1 MKRKSLFFY
10 SLFHITTTGAAVIS
24 LFYFAYTLLLWQAFN
39 TLLPMSEKHRNYIS
53 VIHTLPLNSAHFLE
67 QNSVLYFLK
76 REKKKKE
83 SSYPFIKC
91 EYTKTLCTSG
101 SDSGNGDNRVDDP
114 RVFSLFLFIEL
125 FFCLQKP
132 QAIA

>member
-39 TLLPMSEKHRNYIS
+39 TVLPMSEKHRSYIS

-67 QNSVLYFLK
+67 QNSVLYFFK
-76 REKKKKE
+76 RGKKE
-83 SSYPFIKC
+83 REQLSIY
-91 EYTKTLCTSG
+91 
-101 SDSGNGDNRVDDP
+101 
-114 RVFSLFLFIEL
+114 
-125 FFCLQKP
+125 
-132 QAIA
+132 